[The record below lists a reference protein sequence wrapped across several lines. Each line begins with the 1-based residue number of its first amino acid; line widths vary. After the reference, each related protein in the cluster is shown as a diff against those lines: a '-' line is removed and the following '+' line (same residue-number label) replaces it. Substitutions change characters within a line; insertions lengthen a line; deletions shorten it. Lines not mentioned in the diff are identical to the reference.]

1 MVATALEKRPQIVAA
16 IDGGGLSARVLLTA
30 KVVAPLFHAEVGALH
45 VFETHDVALQ
55 ARQRAAEAGVGLQ
68 ISEGPVRTALASR
81 CASPDVAAVVIG
93 ASAGRGA
100 TRALGHRALGLIT
113 ATQRPV
119 VVVPDGAEVPSGLR
133 RALLP
138 LDASL
143 ATPAALRETAE
154 LAVAADVDLIALH
167 VLGYRG
173 VPVFNDHP
181 PHDWLMWSQD
191 FISQHWPTSVPRPEV
206 QRRVGAP
213 AEEIVAAVA
222 ETGAD
227 LLVLSWS
234 QDLSLGRA
242 RVVRTALLES
252 RRPVL
257 LLPVRSH
264 DEDQELELAGQP
276 RRESQAAAAST
287 GVR

>member
-1 MVATALEKRPQIVAA
+1 MVATAPEKRPQIVAA
-16 IDGGGLSARVLLTA
+16 IDGGGLSAGVLLTA
-30 KVVAPLFHAEVGALH
+30 KVIAPLFHAEVGALH
-45 VFETHDVALQ
+45 VFETHDDALQ
-55 ARQRAAEAGVGLQ
+55 AGRRAVEAGLPLQ
-68 ISEGPVRTALASR
+68 ISEGPVLTALASR
-81 CASPDVAAVVIG
+81 CASPEVAAVVIG

-119 VVVPDGAEVPSGLR
+119 VVVPDGAKVPSRLR

-143 ATPAALRETAE
+143 ATQEALCETGVLAA
-154 LAVAADVDLIALH
+154 AADVDLIALH
-167 VLGYRG
+167 VWGYRD
-173 VPVFNDHP
+173 VPMFNDHP
-181 PHDWLMWSQD
+181 PHEWLTWSQD
-191 FISQHWPTSVPRPEV
+191 FMRQHWPPSMPRPGL
-206 QRRVGAP
+206 QRRVGVP

-222 ETGAD
+222 ETGVD

-242 RVVRTALLES
+242 RVVRAALLKS
-252 RRPVL
+252 CRPVL
-257 LLPVRSH
+257 LVPVRSR

-276 RRESQAAAAST
+276 RRESLAAAASA